1 MVLREVVLL
10 LFKVMVVISE
20 GVTLVFW
27 FLVTVW
33 RFGALE
39 QVGLLLGFGVGNLV
53 SDNFLC
59 ALVESAESTE
69 RPFRIIG
76 SFL

>member
-1 MVLREVVLL
+1 MVLCEVVLL
-10 LFKVMVVISE
+10 LSKVMVVISD
-20 GVTLVFW
+20 GVALVFW
-27 FLVTVW
+27 FLVTVLL
-33 RFGALE
+33 FVALE
-39 QVGLLLGFGVGNLV
+39 QVVLLLGFGVRNLV

-59 ALVESAESTE
+59 VSVESAESTE

>member
-20 GVTLVFW
+20 GVFW

-33 RFGALE
+33 LFVGLE
-39 QVGLLLGFGVGNLV
+39 QVALLLGFGVGNLV

-59 ALVESAESTE
+59 VSVESAESTE